1 MEGAAPRVVE
11 GTVIEFYS
19 FTNDYFIRFDDGTG
33 ESVEE
38 DIVRTYVE
46 NLAKK
51 KRNEASSG
59 SMDDAKMEEGPPSR
73 LSTAAAHAR
82 SALGTAGSAASRAG
96 SAAYR
101 AYRVGSAAVQH
112 VIRVKVA
119 TPFQEVVTSCKR
131 RRATASTT
139 TVIIN
144 PPRPLPHRISPMP
157 HIPVRNP
164 NTDCVYFRGSYNGDK
179 LEGTWATSIALEG
192 ELKWGWEIV
201 GYDNENGTFKCE
213 GTFQLD
219 NGNGNRI
226 VITERSLK
234 FTLEKNTE
242 NSYNLSGNGSNQF
255 GEYSLRGL
263 INGDDGVLVE
273 RAYVGRVAMSEEV
286 VEREGFAESE
296 GYCLYDECESNICHE
311 HKVLDRGTK
320 VLVPWGDDWYLGEV
334 LSYDANNLKHQIYY
348 GFDGTVEDVNLA
360 SEGYCLYDECE
371 DDSDDDSDDASSEY
385 EFEICHEHKVLDRGT
400 MVLAP
405 WGDGWYL
412 GEVLSYN
419 ANNLKHQIYYG
430 FDGTVEDVNL
440 ASEGYYLHD
449 EDVIVDAD
457 EESEE
462 SDAEEYDSD
471 YSDDEV
477 NFVAPSK
484 QKQKKKKKNATQK
497 KKQPLTERQE
507 NTLPLQKKTQTQVEQ
522 TTQKKKK
529 KSSFG
534 TSTRNRKEGAFDVD
548 VMGQN
553 LLLLKYNAKFDEE
566 CICCDCNKLVADY
579 SNCFA
584 TSGTKDELVKFYIP
598 IVPSSSDAVG
608 FDQEFGESVN
618 AVVAFQNAEKEAMG
632 KFGGIR
638 LHTPR
643 GLDRV
648 PAKLKAAAE
657 KIQLTVNGKTYEH
670 MMHSEYTKD
679 KGKAW
684 KKYIAARKKLL
695 IKLVTEGCKPGEE
708 KKELLKLI
716 DGFTHTQKGRDFNI
730 EKRDFQST
738 YTNEKVDSFRELQ
751 KSNTPQKTS
760 RSRVLANEVQYAIAF
775 DVLTVLMK
783 AAVKPGSEVGKILLR
798 YWKHEIIE
806 RYCAVLQNPVT
817 RCKVR
822 VNSKYCHMKTE
833 EWAKEAVQLNFLQP
847 TDE

>member
-1 MEGAAPRVVE
+1 MSSLRTAIALSLKDDQQRRQQQEKQQHHQQEKQQQQQRFPNGTRVLAKFMEGAKPRDVE
-11 GTVIEFYS
+11 GSVDFFDS

-46 NLAKK
+46 NLAK
-51 KRNEASSG
+51 RDEIESLD
-59 SMDDAKMEEGPPSR
+59 SMDDATEEGPPSR
-73 LSTAAAHAR
+73 LSTAAARAR

-119 TPFQEVVTSCKR
+119 TPFQEVTSCKR

-192 ELKWGWEIV
+192 EMKWGWEIV

-219 NGNGNRI
+219 DGNGNRI
-226 VITERSLK
+226 VITEKSLK

-286 VEREGFAESE
+286 VEREGFVESE
-296 GYCLYDECESNICHE
+296 GCLYDECESNICHE
-311 HKVLDRGTK
+311 HKVLDRGTM

-360 SEGYCLYDECE
+360 SEGYCLCNECE
-371 DDSDDDSDDASSEY
+371 DDSDDDSD
-385 EFEICHEHKVLDRGT
+385 
-400 MVLAP
+400 
-405 WGDGWYL
+405 
-412 GEVLSYN
+412 
-419 ANNLKHQIYYG
+419 
-430 FDGTVEDVNL
+430 
-440 ASEGYYLHD
+440 
-449 EDVIVDAD
+449 EDVILDAD
-457 EESEE
+457 EDWEE

-484 QKQKKKKKNATQK
+484 QKKKKKKKKASQK

-507 NTLPLQKKTQTQVEQ
+507 NTSQKKTQLEQ
-522 TTQKKKK
+522 TTQKRKKT
-529 KSSFG
+529 SPIG
-534 TSTRNRKEGAFDVD
+534 ASTRNRNEGAFDVD
-548 VMGQN
+548 VTGQN
-553 LLLLKYNAKFDEE
+553 LLLLKYSAKFEE
-566 CICCDCNKLVADY
+566 CICGACEELAADY
-579 SNCFA
+579 RNCFA
-584 TSGTKDELVKFYIP
+584 TGGEKDELVEFYIQIKP
-598 IVPSSSDAVG
+598 CDAVE
-608 FDQEFGESVN
+608 FDREFGKSVN

-632 KFGGIR
+632 KFGG
-638 LHTPR
+638 TWSASVR
-643 GLDRV
+643 GLNRV

-670 MMHSEYTKD
+670 MMHSEYMKD
-679 KGKAW
+679 KRKAW

-695 IKLVTEGCKPGEE
+695 KKLVKKGCKSGKE

-716 DGFTHTQKGRDFNI
+716 AGFTDCQVKHDFNI

-738 YTNEKVDSFRELQ
+738 YTNEKVDSYIEQKKSITPKAKREYTRL
-751 KSNTPQKTS
+751 
-760 RSRVLANEVQYAIAF
+760 VCELQYAIAF
-775 DVLTVLMK
+775 DALTVLMK
-783 AAVKPGSEVGKILLR
+783 AAVKPESEAGKLLLR

-806 RYCAVLQNPVT
+806 RYYAALHSPYTVL
-817 RCKVR
+817 RLWA
-822 VNSKYCHMKTE
+822 NSKYRHMKTD
-833 EWAKEAVQLNFLQP
+833 EWAKEALQLKFLQP
-847 TDE
+847 TDEESNEVEDHE